1 VGPIV
6 AHRIEENVM
15 AVAANYIVASDG
27 KNTVKNGF
35 TVQCPAP
42 ANMLTNWAPV
52 LTFMVDSVGS
62 LDEFK
67 FKVRVTP
74 QGTNIFTDVYNGTYS
89 GSHLHG
95 VQEVLPPN
103 LIKPSETA
111 QINFSWQGGDGDIS
125 ISDIVVWIRVNA

>member
-1 VGPIV
+1 
-6 AHRIEENVM
+6 M
-15 AVAANYIVASDG
+15 AVAANYIVVSDG
-27 KNTVKNGF
+27 KNTVKPGF
-35 TVQCPAP
+35 TVMCPAP

-52 LTFMVDSVGS
+52 LTFMVDLVGS

-95 VQEVLPPN
+95 VQEVLPAN

-111 QINFSWQGGDGDIS
+111 QINFSWQGGDGDIA